1 MIGEALIDF
10 FFNILRWAFSGMEFV
25 ALPTQLIN
33 TLSTITVYGV
43 WIVGADIMALFVA
56 SVIVW
61 WVIPMSVGL
70 IIWLWERLPLT

>member
-10 FFNILRWAFSGMEFV
+10 FFNILRWAFTGMEFV

-56 SVIVW
+56 SVIAW
-61 WVIPMSVGL
+61 WAIPMSIGL
-70 IIWLWERLPLT
+70 IIWIWERLPLT